1 MPPSSQAAYQSLQA
15 FKPREAKDVMG
26 EAEAKYDITGKKD
39 RLSSLRGLVGN
50 LQSSVEA
57 VDPSVTAR
65 TSGTFTTEGQRSA
78 LVNRERQPI
87 LGSLAKEQQALGIEQ
102 QGFAESQNLATQM
115 ASALMNQDQTTYQ
128 RLLDQYNA
136 SLASEQAAEAKRQYE
151 ATMAE
156 QRRQFD
162 EQQKAARAAASGGR
176 YTIDPNLVNNP
187 PAKTTNTSSA
197 VNPLLQDA
205 YSEVVKRFEQQS
217 PTDVIG
223 DYVSTYRGFQA
234 GNERDRLKLQL
245 YAKEFAKKLPGWL
258 SDPKTKVAIAKKIAS
273 ESGEGQKFLKSNL
286 GSASIPLSFVSSN
299 KVTF

>member
-128 RLLDQYNA
+128 KLLDQYNTA
-136 SLASEQAAEAKRQYE
+136 KTAEDTAEQRRQYE
-151 ATMAE
+151 ATLAE

-162 EQQKAARAAASGGR
+162 EQQKTARSAASGGAYDLAAILKQLGVGGAQKEEAKAPEVAQR
-176 YTIDPNLVNNP
+176 EKDAQYLGNLMSEADP
-187 PAKTTNTSSA
+187 
-197 VNPLLQDA
+197 
-205 YSEVVKRFEQQS
+205 
-217 PTDVIG
+217 
-223 DYVSTYRGFQA
+223 STR
-234 GNERDRLKLQL
+234 LQL
-245 YAKEFAKKLPGWL
+245 IASLRKAAKKGN
-258 SDPKTKVAIAKKIAS
+258 A
-273 ESGEGQKFLKSNL
+273 ESARKFEL
-286 GSASIPLSFVSSN
+286 GKQLGYWKF
-299 KVTF
+299 